1 MPSAVLITVDLFQTH
16 AEPGRESAFL
26 VLLAFLCSFGF
37 IRTSAR
43 LTRSVS
49 WWPGGVETEGGV
61 HLHHL
66 VWGIVMILVSGFAA
80 FATDL
85 EAPWWQILSVVFG
98 VGAGF
103 TLDEFAL
110 WVRLQDVYWSEQG
123 RASLDAV
130 VLATVFAG
138 LVVLGV
144 NPYGLDEAGSILGT
158 AAWFAITLLL
168 AGFAF
173 WKGRLLLGML
183 AIFVPFLT
191 GLWAAVRLATPSSP
205 WARSRY
211 DEQKMAR
218 ARERFGPQSRGAR
231 FNRRFLNA
239 IGGKPSEP
247 DVPPPDPPRDGD
259 GTGAAKGEPGA

>member
-1 MPSAVLITVDLFQTH
+1 M
-16 AEPGRESAFL
+16 
-26 VLLAFLCSFGF
+26 
-37 IRTSAR
+37 
-43 LTRSVS
+43 
-49 WWPGGVETEGGV
+49 
-61 HLHHL
+61 
-66 VWGIVMILVSGFAA
+66 
-80 FATDL
+80 
-85 EAPWWQILSVVFG
+85 
-98 VGAGF
+98 
-103 TLDEFAL
+103 
-110 WVRLQDVYWSEQG
+110 
-123 RASLDAV
+123 
-130 VLATVFAG
+130 
-138 LVVLGV
+138 LGV

-191 GLWAAVRLATPSSP
+191 GVWAAVRLATPTSP

-211 DEQKMAR
+211 DEAKMAR

-247 DVPPPDPPRDGD
+247 DVPPPLAER
-259 GTGAAKGEPGA
+259 EPSASD